1 MKKKTRTALSIIGP
15 DLSARTSKGK
25 RYFTIPELTKLAGLS
40 RRQVD
45 YWVKLDLITPT
56 MQNPRTR
63 GGGKPAS
70 FFSRAEA
77 LKLLIFS
84 DVNRRGFSVQQIRQ
98 LYRNI
103 LRSRVRLD
111 EAGSYLLT
119 DSVTI
124 LYAKNNSEAIDLL
137 KHNRQM
143 LLIPI
148 QEQLEKLEKVA

>member
-1 MKKKTRTALSIIGP
+1 MKRKTRTALSIIGP
-15 DLSARTSKGK
+15 DASARASTAK
-25 RYFTIPELTKLAGLS
+25 RYFTIPELTKLSGLS

-45 YWVKLDLITPT
+45 YWVKLELITPT
-56 MQNPRTR
+56 IQNARTR

-70 FFSRAEA
+70 FFSRTEA

-84 DVNRRGFSVQQIRQ
+84 DVNRRGFSVQQIRH

-103 LRSRVRLD
+103 QHSRVRLD
-111 EAGSYLLT
+111 EIGSYLLT

-124 LYAKNNSEAIDLL
+124 LYAKDNNEAIDLL

-143 LLIPI
+143 LLIPLKD
-148 QEQLEKLEKVA
+148 QLEKLEQVA